1 MKKRK
6 LNYRI
11 HDPNPPALSAEVVL
25 KIMIDVNRA
34 KVEAAIQREL
44 DKQAEDNLQMAV
56 DFV

>member
-44 DKQAEDNLQMAV
+44 DKRAGDNSQIAV
-56 DFV
+56 NSI

>member
-44 DKQAEDNLQMAV
+44 DRRAGDSSQIAV
-56 DFV
+56 DSV

>member
-1 MKKRK
+1 MKKRT

>member
-11 HDPNPPALSAEVVL
+11 HDPNPSALSAEVVL

-44 DKQAEDNLQMAV
+44 DKRTGDNSQIAV
-56 DFV
+56 DSV

>member
-44 DKQAEDNLQMAV
+44 DKQTENNLQMAV

>member
-1 MKKRK
+1 MKKGK

-44 DKQAEDNLQMAV
+44 DRRAGDSSQIAV
-56 DFV
+56 DSV

>member
-6 LNYRI
+6 LNYSI

-44 DKQAEDNLQMAV
+44 DRRAGDSSQIAV
-56 DFV
+56 DSV

>member
-34 KVEAAIQREL
+34 KVEAAIQHEL
-44 DKQAEDNLQMAV
+44 DKRTGDNAQIAV
-56 DFV
+56 DSI

>member
-11 HDPNPPALSAEVVL
+11 HDPNPPALSVEVVL

-44 DKQAEDNLQMAV
+44 DRRAGDSSQIAV
-56 DFV
+56 DSV